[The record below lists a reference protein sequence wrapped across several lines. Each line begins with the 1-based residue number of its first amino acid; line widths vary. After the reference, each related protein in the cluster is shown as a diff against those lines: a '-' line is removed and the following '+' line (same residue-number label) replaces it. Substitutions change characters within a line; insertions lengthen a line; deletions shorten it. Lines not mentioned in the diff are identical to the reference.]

1 MLKLIR
7 QLVQKL
13 KKDTKDETQH
23 PLSHSN
29 GNTNVACSF
38 SSTETKK
45 YSKEIKEDWDKS
57 LGHTK
62 IFMNDFG
69 QPVSITSFNE
79 FDERVCQEDYH
90 RNIVNQLNKKV
101 SVDSSAKL

>member
-1 MLKLIR
+1 MNNKER
-7 QLVQKL
+7 QAGTNAQQS
-13 KKDTKDETQH
+13 TNDEVKTSS
-23 PLSHSN
+23 SHN
-29 GNTNVACSF
+29 AKPNVACSF
-38 SSTETKK
+38 SSNETKN
-45 YSKEIKEDWDKS
+45 YSEEIKEAWDKG

-90 RNIVNQLNKKV
+90 RNIVNQLNKKF
-101 SVDSSAKL
+101 SDDNSAKL